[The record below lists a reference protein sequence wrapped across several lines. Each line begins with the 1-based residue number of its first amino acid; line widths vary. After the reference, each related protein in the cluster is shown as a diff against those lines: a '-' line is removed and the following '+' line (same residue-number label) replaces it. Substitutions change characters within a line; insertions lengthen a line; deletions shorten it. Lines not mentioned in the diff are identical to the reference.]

1 MLAKQ
6 PAPLLPLRAAR
17 RQGVEEGSG
26 MAAELLGD
34 GWARLPLLPA
44 LTDQLTNQGAFV
56 LSGFVQ
62 QVREAVLGVG
72 IQPDRERHGPQ
83 G

>member
-34 GWARLPLLPA
+34 GWAGLPLLPA
-44 LTDQLTNQGAFV
+44 LTDQLTDQGAFV

-62 QVREAVLGVG
+62 EVSEAVLGVG

>member
-1 MLAKQ
+1 
-6 PAPLLPLRAAR
+6 
-17 RQGVEEGSG
+17 
-26 MAAELLGD
+26 
-34 GWARLPLLPA
+34 
-44 LTDQLTNQGAFV
+44 
-56 LSGFVQ
+56 VQ